1 MNSRQLNA
9 ARFLGFAD
17 AYDKARPACPP
28 QILEIARVYRGF
40 PPRTVAD
47 VGCGTGLST
56 LAWAEAAREVV
67 GIEPSPDMRAA
78 AERAAAGCPNVR
90 IQPGYGDDT
99 CLPDGWA
106 DVVACSQSF
115 HWMEPASTLKEAARI
130 LQPGGLF
137 MAYDYD
143 TVPLCN
149 RRAETAYQV
158 LLAYIRRME
167 DTHPAV
173 RGSAARAGPQPRRG
187 ASADPHRPAG
197 RPATAGGVRES
208 GAGRSGRSALPHD
221 LQLPAAP
228 GDPPGH
234 GSRHIKSPLSYRLW
248 KEARAAGDCLWGGL
262 FSVRKKP
269 SGTAA
274 NKKGCITTRTN
285 SVRSSCSLTI
295 IANLRL
301 RLIALRR
308 WLSPVLPNIYFFNV
322 YYYSGKMSLC
332 QLNFRFFA

>member
-78 AERAAAGCPNVR
+78 AERAAAGCPSVR

-143 TVPLCN
+143 TIPLCN

-173 RGSAARAGPQPRRG
+173 RGTFRRWDKDG
-187 ASADPHRPAG
+187 HLSRIRDSGWFPFSRELVFAHTEDGSADRLLAL
-197 RPATAGGVRES
+197 ALSQGGVQ
-208 GAGRSGRSALPHD
+208 ALIRTAPQAV
-221 LQLPAAP
+221 LPQLEAFEKAVRAAL
-228 GDPPGH
+228 GDRPCPMTF
-234 GSRHIKSPLSYRLW
+234 SYRL
-248 KEARAAGDCLWGGL
+248 RLGIRPD
-262 FSVRKKP
+262 
-269 SGTAA
+269 TAA
-274 NKKGCITTRTN
+274 AT
-285 SVRSSCSLTI
+285 
-295 IANLRL
+295 
-301 RLIALRR
+301 
-308 WLSPVLPNIYFFNV
+308 
-322 YYYSGKMSLC
+322 
-332 QLNFRFFA
+332 

>member
-78 AERAAAGCPNVR
+78 AERAAAGCPSVR

-99 CLPDGWA
+99 GLPDGWA

-143 TVPLCN
+143 TIPLCN

-158 LLAYIRRME
+158 LLALY
-167 DTHPAV
+167 P
-173 RGSAARAGPQPRRG
+173 PY
-187 ASADPHRPAG
+187 
-197 RPATAGGVRES
+197 GG
-208 GAGRSGRSALPHD
+208 H
-221 LQLPAAP
+221 AP
-228 GDPPGH
+228 GGA
-234 GSRHIKSPLSYRLW
+234 RHLSPL
-248 KEARAAGDCLWGGL
+248 GQG
-262 FSVRKKP
+262 
-269 SGTAA
+269 
-274 NKKGCITTRTN
+274 
-285 SVRSSCSLTI
+285 
-295 IANLRL
+295 
-301 RLIALRR
+301 
-308 WLSPVLPNIYFFNV
+308 
-322 YYYSGKMSLC
+322 
-332 QLNFRFFA
+332 